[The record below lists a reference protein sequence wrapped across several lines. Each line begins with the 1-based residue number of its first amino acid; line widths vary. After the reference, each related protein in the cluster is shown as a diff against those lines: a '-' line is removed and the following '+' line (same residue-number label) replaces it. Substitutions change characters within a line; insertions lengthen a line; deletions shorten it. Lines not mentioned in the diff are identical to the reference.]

1 MIVPIS
7 SINTMS
13 GDRLQKIVDSLTV
26 RLKRDVLVEKSLSE
40 IREVLQSD
48 RAVLYYFYRQW
59 QGQVTCEMLSA
70 IELSILGSTGADEC
84 FNDEYAALYE
94 AGRVR
99 AIADIEVEP
108 IHECHRDFLRSMK
121 VRANLAVPI
130 LTAKGLWG
138 LLIAHQCSGPR
149 TWLRSEIE
157 FMEKQAQNMAMSP
170 TIQDS

>member
-1 MIVPIS
+1 
-7 SINTMS
+7 
-13 GDRLQKIVDSLTV
+13 
-26 RLKRDVLVEKSLSE
+26 
-40 IREVLQSD
+40 LQSD

-70 IELSILGSTGADEC
+70 IELSILGSIGADEC
-84 FNDEYAALYE
+84 FNSEYAALYS

-108 IHECHRDFLRSMK
+108 S
-121 VRANLAVPI
+121 NLAVPI

-157 FMEKQAQNMAMSP
+157 FMQKQAQNMAMSP